1 MTKIS
6 FRQLPCS
13 VHQLMSSTNLLLN
26 LFSSW
31 WSGIRSSGLCQRTGG
46 RVNKH
51 CINIFGV
58 RDKFELG
65 SKFDFIYLSYAAD
78 ILKLK
83 YSGATEMKKRSKLAK
98 LPRPSFAQF
107 IDYLLRTDVMLFH
120 YLKSS
125 LMYVCSGEKLQ
136 HTLAA
141 LLASLQPLQTQV

>member
-1 MTKIS
+1 MQNQLLRSPKIAKTMTKIS

-13 VHQLMSSTNLLLN
+13 VHQLMTSTNLLLN

-120 YLKSS
+120 YLKSNV
-125 LMYVCSGEKLQ
+125 MYVFR
-136 HTLAA
+136 
-141 LLASLQPLQTQV
+141 